1 MYFGMFFCDFGF
13 VILLEQFFSRVR
25 PQNWYNLLVMNI
37 YEEILEKK
45 GRILALSPMEDVT
58 DTVFRQILCDI
69 GKPDLFFTEFMNTD
83 GYVSKGKEDV
93 AQRLKFTQKERPIV
107 FQLWGNNPENYAKT
121 VRDIVKLKPDGID
134 INIGCSVRTVLSSGH
149 CSALIKEPE
158 LVGEII
164 EAVTSESKDIPV
176 SVKTRLGYDEII
188 TEEWLGF
195 LLEQELDL
203 ITVHG
208 RISKQSYSEPA
219 NWDEIAKVVKLR
231 DSISPT
237 TVILG
242 NGDIKDLGMANEYI
256 EKYGVDGVM
265 VGRAVM
271 SNPWFF
277 SGREN
282 IPQDERLGVLKRHLE
297 LFEATWEGIKPFN
310 TQKKHVKM
318 YIGGFEG
325 AKEMRME
332 IMECRSV
339 DDALSIVED
348 YL

>member
-1 MYFGMFFCDFGF
+1 
-13 VILLEQFFSRVR
+13 
-25 PQNWYNLLVMNI
+25 MNI
-37 YEEILEKK
+37 YKKILQNKDK
-45 GRILALSPMEDVT
+45 ILALSPMEDVT

-69 GKPDLFFTEFMNTD
+69 GKPDLFLTEFMNTD

-93 AQRLKFTQKERPIV
+93 AKRLKFTQKERPIV

-158 LVGEII
+158 LVKEII
-164 EAVTSESKDIPV
+164 DAVKSESKNIPV
-176 SVKTRLGYDEII
+176 SVKTRIGYDKII
-188 TEEWLGF
+188 TEEWIGF
-195 LLEQELDL
+195 LLEQNLDL

-208 RISKQSYSEPA
+208 RISKQGYNEPA
-219 NWDEIAKVVKLR
+219 NWDEISKVITLR
-231 DSISPT
+231 DTISPT

-242 NGDIKDLGMANEYI
+242 NGDISSLNMAEEYI
-256 EKYGVDGVM
+256 KGYGVDGVM

-271 SNPWFF
+271 GNPWFF
-277 SGREN
+277 SDREN
-282 IPQDERLGVLKRHLE
+282 IPQKERLGVLKKHLE
-297 LFEATWEGIKPFN
+297 LFKSTWEGIKPFN
-310 TQKKHVKM
+310 TQKKFIKM
-318 YIGGFEG
+318 YISGFEG
-325 AKEMRME
+325 AKEMRMD
-332 IMECRSV
+332 IMKCNSV